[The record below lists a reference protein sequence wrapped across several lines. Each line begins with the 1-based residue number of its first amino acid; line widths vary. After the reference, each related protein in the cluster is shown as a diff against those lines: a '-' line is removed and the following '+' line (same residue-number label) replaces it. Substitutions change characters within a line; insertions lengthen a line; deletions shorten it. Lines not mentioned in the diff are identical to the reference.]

1 MANKSVNI
9 ANASN
14 SEYLASFFAGFIMCC
29 AIVSC
34 GNVLGFISI
43 FPKTTVE
50 QMEQTCS
57 QPAAHSNNIDN
68 SFIIN
73 KADDVSAAAAAAVDD
88 DDHDEKQQQGQWRWS
103 PSGSCKKGTEAY
115 NHLRIKPSKDEYMK
129 RKLSEEHLKQAL
141 ETFRAC
147 GVVAIE
153 PGFSNHV
160 DMVSRLE
167 KGLNGIL
174 SPLLDSRRRI
184 RSKLRHAMQTHS
196 SLRSLWKEPNVT
208 NELLFEQ

>member
-1 MANKSVNI
+1 MAKKSVNF

-14 SEYLASFFAGFIMCC
+14 YEYLASFFAGFIMCC

-43 FPKTTVE
+43 FPETTVQ

-57 QPAAHSNNIDN
+57 QPPAHSNNNDN
-68 SFIIN
+68 SFN
-73 KADDVSAAAAAAVDD
+73 KADDVSTAAVDD
-88 DDHDEKQQQGQWRWS
+88 DDDDDHDKKQQGQWRWS

-129 RKLSEEHLKQAL
+129 SKLSEEHLKQAL